1 MKKTKQP
8 SAKSKPAVRAAK
20 SNINFEEVTK
30 LIGLVDEKKL
40 THFELETEG
49 FKIII
54 GRNAGAAV
62 PYLINSAP
70 IAVEHGYPP
79 ASRLAADVPDFEGS
93 DETPA
98 GEAQGDLHYIT
109 SPMVGTFYRAPDPSS
124 PPFVDVGEPVKKKQ
138 TLCIVEA
145 MKLMNEIECDVEGV
159 VKEIYVENGKP
170 VEFGQRLY
178 GIQVVG

>member
-1 MKKTKQP
+1 MKKTPTNPTSAGTLSQP
-8 SAKSKPAVRAAK
+8 KKT
-20 SNINFEEVTK
+20 NINFDEVTK

-54 GRNAGAAV
+54 GRGVAPHNSYV
-62 PYLINSAP
+62 INSGTGEYAYAQP
-70 IAVEHGYPP
+70 QHLPVD
-79 ASRLAADVPDFEGS
+79 LAASVP
-93 DETPA
+93 A
-98 GEAQGDLHYIT
+98 EAPEARPNLHSIT
-109 SPMVGTFYRAPDPSS
+109 SPMVGTFYRAPDPSA
-124 PPFVDVGEPVKKKQ
+124 PPFVEVGDAVKKKQ

-170 VEFGQRLY
+170 VEFGQRLF
-178 GIQVVG
+178 GIQIIP